1 MPALIRCHIG
11 NTIFTYIDNNMLL
24 CADLVNK
31 GGDVRGQQVTRDNEG
46 KTETLKGLNLII
58 EDDILTKLI
67 RPPDIA

>member
-1 MPALIRCHIG
+1 
-11 NTIFTYIDNNMLL
+11 MLL